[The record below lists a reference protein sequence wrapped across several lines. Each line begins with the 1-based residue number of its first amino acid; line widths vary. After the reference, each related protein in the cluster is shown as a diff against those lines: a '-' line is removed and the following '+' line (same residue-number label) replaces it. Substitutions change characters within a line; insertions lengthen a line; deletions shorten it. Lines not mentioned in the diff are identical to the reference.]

1 MLYSASRNIGF
12 VHYPK
17 TAGHSVASW
26 FKRSFPDAI
35 YLDPPT
41 EHKVSHLGVIPSLS
55 LLGARNAEILPTLSI
70 IGVMREPVSM
80 MSSLYKY
87 WKAYKFAKAD
97 KELPLLI
104 QCARIRTFV
113 EFVNEA
119 LDEPKIEA
127 YESFFGFE
135 GPAWPKTR
143 IVPYESL
150 ETSLFQVIKNIG
162 LANNTTLE
170 RLNVGP
176 ASHGLVCNIPK
187 DTIDKMHRY
196 FSWYYKIGKNAMV
209 Y

>member
-1 MLYSASRNIGF
+1 MLYSASQNLGF

-41 EHKVSHLGVIPSLS
+41 EHKVSHLGVRPSLS

-80 MSSLYKY
+80 MSALYKY

-104 QCARIRTFV
+104 QCARTKTFV

-119 LDEPKIEA
+119 LDAPNIET
-127 YESFFGFE
+127 YESFFDFE

-150 ETSLFQVIKNIG
+150 ETSLSQVIKNLG

-176 ASHGLVCNIPK
+176 ASHSLVGNIP
-187 DTIDKMHRY
+187 TGTTDKVHRY